1 MNKVYACHFLIGIAS
16 GTKSSKS
23 TVIQWLFFKAGCMQG
38 ILLTD
43 IRGKSVHDFFIREPE
58 DFFQYQCAN
67 DYMPIT
73 RNISDKSVEEYKQSI
88 KVYLEFLEVEKGVI
102 NEKVT
107 FDSFTRENIKEFI
120 AWLTEKNCSKHSKAP
135 QK

>member
-1 MNKVYACHFLIGIAS
+1 MNDLYQMTFVVH
-16 GTKSSKS
+16 SS
-23 TVIQWLFFKAGCMQG
+23 L
-38 ILLTD
+38 
-43 IRGKSVHDFFIREPE
+43 KSVSIH
-58 DFFQYQCAN
+58 

-73 RNISDKSVEEYKQSI
+73 RNLSDKSVEEYKQSI